1 VTPFLTTANSGST
14 TQTIPNRD
22 PARLV
27 PNYAANPTSAAS
39 PSTDNYGGNNHLEA
53 NKDFLDYGK
62 LLKQRRLILGE
73 EKKLTAL

>member
-14 TQTIPNRD
+14 TQKIPTRD
-22 PARLV
+22 PACLV
-27 PNYAANPTSAAS
+27 PNYAANSTSASS